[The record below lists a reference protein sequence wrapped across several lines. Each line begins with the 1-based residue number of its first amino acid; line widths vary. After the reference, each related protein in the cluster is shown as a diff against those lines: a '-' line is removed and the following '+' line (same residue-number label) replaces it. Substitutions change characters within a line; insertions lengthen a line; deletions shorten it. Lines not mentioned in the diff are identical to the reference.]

1 MQRAARCLGAAAI
14 TLSRGDSGP
23 GLGSSS
29 EAGETCLASR
39 QMMKLEPRVLARCGV

>member
-39 QMMKLEPRVLARCGV
+39 QMKLEPRVLARCGV